1 MTDSRLLFTT
11 AEVAVLVLLGIALIA
26 LHILQRR
33 QQRRERQA
41 ALETLTQ
48 LRQLVSGL
56 QRHRGLSNGV
66 LHGDRTMAQ
75 DLSALAA
82 RLDRL
87 MASPPDLPADLTGDW
102 QTLVDQWQRVKDV
115 NGRDPGHNLTDHH
128 RLIRKG
134 INLIQDTASHMD
146 LAQGDSRLAY
156 LPCIWQEVIN
166 AAEWAGQARALGTGL
181 AAAGVSDAAQRVR
194 LRFLHQ
200 KVDTLSRTAFS
211 RLEVPGTGP
220 TARLDACKQAVGR
233 FLESL
238 DHDLLGSEE
247 IAVPA
252 QTVFEQGTQAVDTL
266 FALVDAALSD
276 LEGPTAVHAP
286 PAPTQ
291 KSGRPVPERTLRNA
305 VPAK

>member
-1 MTDSRLLFTT
+1 MPDTRLLFIT
-11 AEVAVLVLLGIALIA
+11 AEVAVLVLLVIALTA
-26 LHILQRR
+26 LHVHQRR

-66 LHGDRTMAQ
+66 LNGDRTMAQ

-82 RLDRL
+82 KLDRL

-102 QTLVDQWQRVKDV
+102 QTLMDQWQRVKDV
-115 NGRDPGHNLTDHH
+115 NGRDPGDNLTDHH
-128 RLIRKG
+128 RLIRRG
-134 INLIQDTASHMD
+134 INLIQDTACQID

-166 AAEWAGQARALGTGL
+166 AAEWAGQARALGTGM
-181 AAAGVSDAAQRVR
+181 AAAGASDAAQRVR

-211 RLEVPGTGP
+211 RLGTPGTGP
-220 TARLDACKQAVGR
+220 AARLDACKQAVDR

-252 QTVFEQGTQAVDTL
+252 KTVFELGTEAVDTL

-276 LEGPTAVHAP
+276 LAGPTAVNAP
-286 PAPTQ
+286 SASTQ
-291 KSGRPVPERTLRNA
+291 KSGRPVPESALRDA